1 MTVPLSTIA
10 WGHNPGQSHVKDTF
24 EGEAGQ
30 KRTSK
35 PYPAVIAPFASS
47 DDIGLGM
54 GGRSTALLEATVAGA
69 RYMGGIAAQRS
80 PLAIREMDSSRLNAE
95 SPVYPALIQMSFKHT
110 KLNRRGK
117 EGLPRV
123 AIATAMPV
131 GWRDIDGAEAALEQ
145 HIRTGLRDLA
155 EITWLEVKSEPAAV
169 VLHEMLND
177 DGVVRSD
184 QASLSKGLVCVAD
197 LGGATM
203 NRSVL
208 DTLQALPGQSKSPLL
223 GSRRA
228 VEQLMTESGMGF
240 VDAEQRLVQAVERPG
255 QDAVADRVLRQYSEA
270 VIADLNTAWSG
281 LRPLAYLFAGGT
293 TRWIENQIMRA
304 YPTARILKDAQQ
316 AIATGLYR
324 YAKFKLARSQR

>member
-1 MTVPLSTIA
+1 MTTTPPAIA

-35 PYPAVIAPFASS
+35 PYPAVIAPYASM
-47 DDIGLGM
+47 DDIGLGT
-54 GGRSTALLEATVAGA
+54 GGKSNTPLDATVGGA
-69 RYMGGIAAQRS
+69 RYMGGVVAQRS
-80 PLAIREMDSSRLNAE
+80 PLAIREMDSSRLNPE
-95 SPVYPALIQMSFKHT
+95 SPVYSALIQMSFKQT
-110 KLNRRGK
+110 KLNRRST

-155 EITWLEVKSEPAAV
+155 TITWLEVKSEPAAV

-177 DGVVRSD
+177 DGSVRGD
-184 QASLSKGLVCVAD
+184 QAALSRGLVCVAD

-208 DTLQALPGQSKSPLL
+208 DGLQALPGQSKSPLL

-228 VEQLMTESGMGF
+228 IEQLQNESGMGF
-240 VDAEQRLVQAVERPG
+240 VDAEQRLIQAVEHPG
-255 QDAVADRVLRQYSEA
+255 QDPVADRVLRQYSEA
-270 VIADLNTAWSG
+270 VIGDLNTAWSG

-293 TRWIENQIMRA
+293 THWIDRQILRA
-304 YPTARILKDAQQ
+304 FPTARILKDAQQ

-324 YAKFKLARSQR
+324 YAKFKLAQKR